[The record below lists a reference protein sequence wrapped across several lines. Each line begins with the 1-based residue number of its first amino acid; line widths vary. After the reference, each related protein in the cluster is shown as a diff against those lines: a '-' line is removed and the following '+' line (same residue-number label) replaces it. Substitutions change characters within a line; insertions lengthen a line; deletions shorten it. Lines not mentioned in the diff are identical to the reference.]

1 MNPLDDSLDS
11 TTLID
16 CESYI
21 LLELRGE
28 YISFIIDLET
38 ELSILKHFL
47 VCKRC
52 RGYIKRFVEMKC
64 KNEDKWSKLF
74 SRNQPAMIIDNEKIT
89 QIKEGTQQKQ
99 ERVEDN
105 GSFIDERI
113 KWRMTKIRNLI
124 INAESELND
133 LNLHIQ

>member
-1 MNPLDDSLDS
+1 MKPLDDSLYS
-11 TTLID
+11 KTLKD
-16 CESYI
+16 CESYK

-38 ELSILKHFL
+38 ELTILKHFL
-47 VCKRC
+47 ACKKC
-52 RGYIKRFVEMKC
+52 RSYIKRLVEMKC
-64 KNEDKWSKLF
+64 KNEDKWSRLF
-74 SRNQPAMIIDNEKIT
+74 SRNLPAMIIDNEKTT
-89 QIKEGTQQKQ
+89 QTKERTHQKQ
-99 ERVEDN
+99 ERVGDN

-124 INAESELND
+124 INAESELSD

>member
-1 MNPLDDSLDS
+1 MNPLDDSLYS

-113 KWRMTKIRNLI
+113 KWRMTIIRNLI
-124 INAESELND
+124 INAESELSD